1 VVGLLGLDVSG
12 GLGLGLSRGGGSL
25 DFRIPGFLDLDWFC
39 VVFLSRDASHSWG
52 LFVYH
57 FLFVNDH
64 RRTLLRTGCLCV
76 CVCVIV

>member
-12 GLGLGLSRGGGSL
+12 GLGLGLSRGGGSP
-25 DFRIPGFLDLDWFC
+25 DFRIPVFPDLVGFG
-39 VVFLSRDASHSWG
+39 VAFLSRDACHSWG